1 MSGEILVL
9 FKLYLITA
17 PLLFV
22 IGIYAIMVTR
32 NIIAV
37 IIGLEIM
44 TKGVTI
50 LLAAAGYFNNKPH
63 VVEPLII
70 TMIVVEVVVLM
81 VSAGYIVNISKK
93 YDSLDSENIKKLKG

>member
-9 FKLYLITA
+9 FKAYLITA

-50 LLAAAGYFNNKPH
+50 LLGAAGYFNNKSH

-70 TMIVVEVVVLM
+70 TMIVIEVVVLM
-81 VSAGYIVNISKK
+81 VAAGYIINISQK
-93 YDSLDSENIKKLKG
+93 YDSLDSDNIKKLKG